1 VSKVSLKKEEEIV
14 KGEDPDLKE
23 VKQECYK
30 GPKN

>member
-23 VKQECYK
+23 VKQECYNK
-30 GPKN
+30 GA